1 MVFCWNESGRVRF
14 RPVILHVDL
23 DAKIQL
29 LCKESFAEKYEIVAG
44 VSQVEV
50 PSFAQKIHGNLL
62 GRTSKK
68 ALLRDAS
75 PNKVWLRP
83 YFLGGGGGIGGVP
96 SASHEEFHIFCG
108 SVKSRWKKSRWML
121 PMCIKLKKPLRN
133 PPTGRWRS
141 MKHRDIIMKYDIHI
155 YSTFE
160 KEFWGP

>member
-1 MVFCWNESGRVRF
+1 
-14 RPVILHVDL
+14 VDL

-75 PNKVWLRP
+75 PNKV
-83 YFLGGGGGIGGVP
+83 
-96 SASHEEFHIFCG
+96 
-108 SVKSRWKKSRWML
+108 
-121 PMCIKLKKPLRN
+121 
-133 PPTGRWRS
+133 
-141 MKHRDIIMKYDIHI
+141 
-155 YSTFE
+155 
-160 KEFWGP
+160 